1 MRIITF
7 GKIDKRFLIPVIGGI
22 IKLIYRFLLNI
33 NPKYEILLNNPFILS
48 VYTNIGMV
56 LAFIPYII
64 LKYRS
69 KKINLNISENK
80 PKLNIEFVHNDALK
94 KTRIKKYKL
103 ILLTAIFDFSQTLLI
118 LIFCMKCIYNLWIFE
133 ILFIS
138 LFSYLLLKTKLYKHQ
153 YLSMIIIIIL
163 GLVLNILEYY
173 KSGTDSEFNMLEII
187 IKFLGEIFL
196 SLNIVIAKY
205 NMEKNYCTPYE
216 ICIWEGFI
224 GLFVYII
231 CLLIIN
237 KFELTIAEIKYP
249 DNFFE
254 LINNY
259 NINDFFLC
267 LLVVIVSSIFNI
279 FTFLTCD
286 YFTPFHII
294 ILSIIHECYYYIK
307 ANENLKLNIIGFL
320 VLLLIFFLFL
330 IFIEIIEI
338 NIFNISYNTKKNIEL
353 RSEIDSSIDNNSFI
367 IINEEIELEGRKILV
382 SFDSENNEE

>member
-80 PKLNIEFVHNDALK
+80 PKLNIEFVHNDVLK
-94 KTRIKKYKL
+94 KARIKKYKL
-103 ILLTAIFDFSQTLLI
+103 ILLTTIFDFSQTLLI

-173 KSGTDSEFNMLEII
+173 KSGTDNEFNILEII
-187 IKFLGEIFL
+187 IKFIGEIFL
-196 SLNIVIAKY
+196 SLNIVIAK
-205 NMEKNYCTPYE
+205 
-216 ICIWEGFI
+216 IWKKI
-224 GLFVYII
+224 IVHLMKFVYGKD
-231 CLLIIN
+231 LL
-237 KFELTIAEIKYP
+237 
-249 DNFFE
+249 
-254 LINNY
+254 
-259 NINDFFLC
+259 
-267 LLVVIVSSIFNI
+267 
-279 FTFLTCD
+279 D
-286 YFTPFHII
+286 Y
-294 ILSIIHECYYYIK
+294 LYI
-307 ANENLKLNIIGFL
+307 
-320 VLLLIFFLFL
+320 
-330 IFIEIIEI
+330 
-338 NIFNISYNTKKNIEL
+338 
-353 RSEIDSSIDNNSFI
+353 
-367 IINEEIELEGRKILV
+367 
-382 SFDSENNEE
+382 

>member
-7 GKIDKRFLIPVIGGI
+7 GKINKKFLIPIIGGVLS
-22 IKLIYRFLLNI
+22 LIYRFIANC
-33 NPKYEILLNNPFILS
+33 NPKYKTASTNPFIMSIYTALGMILS
-48 VYTNIGMV
+48 
-56 LAFIPYII
+56 FIPYLIV
-64 LKYRS
+64 KYRS
-69 KKINLNISENK
+69 KKTNLNIIENK
-80 PKLNIEFVHNDALK
+80 TKLNQVFTHHYIFNNKSLVA
-94 KTRIKKYKL
+94 KYKL
-103 ILLTAIFDFSQTLLI
+103 IILSAVFDFIETSLVLV
-118 LIFCMKCIYNLWIFE
+118 FCTKCIYNLWIFD

-138 LFSYLLLKTKLYKHQ
+138 LFSYWLLKAKLYKHQ

-173 KSGTDSEFNMLEII
+173 KSGTDNEFNILEII
-187 IKFLGEIFL
+187 IKFIGEIFL

-237 KFELTIAEIKYP
+237 KFELTIAEVKYP

-279 FTFLTCD
+279 FKFLTCD

-307 ANENLKLNIIGFL
+307 ANENLKLNIIGFFI
-320 VLLLIFFLFL
+320 LL
-330 IFIEIIEI
+330 FII
-338 NIFNISYNTKKNIEL
+338 NISIS
-353 RSEIDSSIDNNSFI
+353 I
-367 IINEEIELEGRKILV
+367 I
-382 SFDSENNEE
+382 